1 MKTKKQV
8 CLFSERPSG
17 RWETSETNIKDPF
30 SLIRMAV
37 SPDVNVR
44 EAIAANHHMPLAGA
58 LKLAHDDD
66 FSVRYELACGTRSK
80 KVLEILTKDIKFAIW
95 SSAERKLITGYG

>member
-44 EAIAANHHMPLAGA
+44 EAIVVNPYVPLVYS
-58 LKLAHDDD
+58 LKLAYDENEY
-66 FSVRYELACGTRSK
+66 VRHGLAWHTKSK
-80 KVLEILTKDIKFAIW
+80 EVLEVLFMDDSFGIR
-95 SSAERKLITGYG
+95 SAAQVKLRKYK